1 MVEPDGVLD
10 DAHWETVAVRLG
22 VSHGGSAYPDAIKAT
37 QLFELDIVQLWSERP
52 IQSSAQGAFDV
63 VLDGGSSQ
71 PDTATDVS
79 VAEVMV
85 ELEAKDIP
93 DFSHSHTLFGHPS
106 G

>member
-1 MVEPDGVLD
+1 V
-10 DAHWETVAVRLG
+10 
-22 VSHGGSAYPDAIKAT
+22 
-37 QLFELDIVQLWSERP
+37 FELDIVQLRSEWP
-52 IQSSAQGAFDV
+52 DQTSVQGALDV

-85 ELEAKDIP
+85 ELESKDIP